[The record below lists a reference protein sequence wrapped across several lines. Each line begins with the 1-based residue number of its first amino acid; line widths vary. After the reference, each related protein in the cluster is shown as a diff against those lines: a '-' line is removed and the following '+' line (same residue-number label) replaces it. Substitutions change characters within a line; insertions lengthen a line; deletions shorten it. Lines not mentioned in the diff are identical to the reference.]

1 MADFTPVF
9 MPGTAQTL
17 SAGGAITGGDLVT
30 LSAAST
36 VIKAAAIASAAYVG
50 VAAHDAST
58 GTKVTV
64 HILKAVFDSIA
75 DGTVTVGDQVTTTST
90 ANRQVRSL
98 PVVNVAIAGAPPL
111 ASDIN
116 TAINTAVN
124 QARAVIGIA
133 VTTASDNQIV
143 RWIQD

>member
-1 MADFTPVF
+1 MADFVPVF

-17 SAGGAITGGDLVT
+17 GAGGAITGGDLVT

-36 VIKAAAIASAAYVG
+36 VVKASALASTSYIG
-50 VAAHDAST
+50 VAGHDATT

-75 DGTVTVGDQVTTTST
+75 DGTIAVGDQLTTTNT
-90 ANRQVRSL
+90 ANRQVKSL
-98 PVVNVAIAGAPPL
+98 AAAAVDVGA
-111 ASDIN
+111 AFNQAAIN
-116 TAINTAVN
+116 TAINTSIN
-124 QARAVIGIA
+124 NARAVIGMA
-133 VTTASDNQIV
+133 VTAATDNTTV

>member
-1 MADFTPVF
+1 MADFVPVF

-17 SAGGAITGGDLVT
+17 GAGGAITGGDLVT
-30 LSAAST
+30 LSAPTT
-36 VIKAAAIASAAYVG
+36 VIKAAATASAAYIG
-50 VAAHDAST
+50 VAGHDAAS

-75 DGTVTVGDQVTTTST
+75 DGTVTTGDQVTTTST
-90 ANRQVRSL
+90 ANRQVKSL
-98 PVVNVAIAGAPPL
+98 AVSAQDVT
-111 ASDIN
+111 ASPTQTTIN
-116 TAINTAVN
+116 NAINGAVN

-133 VTTASDNQIV
+133 ITTASDNTVV

>member
-1 MADFTPVF
+1 MADFVPVF

-17 SAGGAITGGDLVT
+17 GAGGAISGGDLVT

-36 VIKAAAIASAAYVG
+36 VIKAAANASTAYVG
-50 VAAHDAST
+50 VAGHDATT
-58 GTKVTV
+58 GQKVTV

-75 DGTVTVGDQVTTTST
+75 DGTVTAGDQLTTTAT
-90 ANRQVRSL
+90 ANRQVKSL
-98 PVVNVAIAGAPPL
+98 AASAANITGAPPL

-116 TAINTAVN
+116 TALNLAVN
-124 QARAVIGIA
+124 NARAVIGMA
-133 VTTASDNQIV
+133 VTTASDNTTV

>member
-17 SAGGAITGGDLVT
+17 GAGGAITGGALVT
-30 LSAAST
+30 LSGAST
-36 VIKAAAIASAAYVG
+36 VVKAAVTASTAYIG
-50 VAAHDAST
+50 VAGHDAAN

-75 DGTVTVGDQVTTTST
+75 DGTVTAGDQITTTST
-90 ANRQVRSL
+90 ANRQVKSL
-98 PVVNVAIAGAPPL
+98 A
-111 ASDIN
+111 ASAVDVTASPTQTTIN
-116 TAINTAVN
+116 NAINQSVN
-124 QARAVIGIA
+124 NARAVIGIA
-133 VTTASDNQIV
+133 VTTASDNTLV

>member
-1 MADFTPVF
+1 

-17 SAGGAITGGDLVT
+17 GAGGTIAGGDLVT

-36 VIKAAAIASAAYVG
+36 VIKAAALASTSYIG
-50 VAAHDAST
+50 VAAHDATS

-75 DGTVTVGDQVTTTST
+75 DGTVTTGDQVTTTNT
-90 ANRQVRSL
+90 ANRQVKSL
-98 PVVNVAIAGAPPL
+98 A
-111 ASDIN
+111 ASAQDVTGTPTQTTIN
-116 TAINTAVN
+116 NAINGAVN
-124 QARAVIGIA
+124 AARAVIGIA
-133 VTTASDNQIV
+133 ITTASDNTIV

>member
-36 VIKAAAIASAAYVG
+36 VIKAAATASAAYVG

-64 HILKAVFDSIA
+64 FILKAVFDSIA
-75 DGTVTVGDQVTTTST
+75 DSTVTVGDQVTTTST
-90 ANRQVRSL
+90 ANRQVKSL
-98 PVVNVAIAGAPPL
+98 AATAVDVT
-111 ASDIN
+111 ASPTQTTIN
-116 TAINTAVN
+116 NAINQSIN
-124 QARAVIGIA
+124 NARAVIGIA
-133 VTTASDNQIV
+133 VTTASDNTVV

>member
-1 MADFTPVF
+1 MADFVPVF

-17 SAGGAITGGDLVT
+17 GAGGTIAGGDLVT

-36 VIKAAAIASAAYVG
+36 VVKAGVTASTSYIG
-50 VAAHDAST
+50 VAGHDATT
-58 GTKVTV
+58 GAKVTV

-75 DGTVTVGDQVTTTST
+75 DGAVAVGDQLTTTST
-90 ANRQVRSL
+90 ANRQVKSL
-98 PVVNVAIAGAPPL
+98 AASAANITGAPPL

-116 TAINTAVN
+116 TALNLAVN
-124 QARAVIGIA
+124 SARAIIGMAI
-133 VTTASDNQIV
+133 TAAADNQVV